1 MIDKDPLKDLTKLL
15 EEKYKEII
23 ELKRENGQLCEQI
36 MKLEHII
43 ETFEKKYER

>member
-15 EEKYKEII
+15 EEKYKEIH
-23 ELKRENGQLCEQI
+23 ELKRENGELCEQI

-43 ETFEKKYER
+43 ETFEVKK